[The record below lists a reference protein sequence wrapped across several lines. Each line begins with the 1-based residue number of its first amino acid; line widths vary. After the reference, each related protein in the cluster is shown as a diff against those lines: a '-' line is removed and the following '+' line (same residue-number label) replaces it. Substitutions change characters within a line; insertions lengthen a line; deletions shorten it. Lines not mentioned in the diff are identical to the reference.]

1 MVLQRSWVQILY
13 GPEFFSSLILTTS
26 SVVFI
31 AARIAYISVDIFIEF
46 ASIFKK
52 KEVGNH
58 KLKKLCKI
66 ELLHSFILCVT
77 FFLRIIVKVFLIWQT
92 KYGMLFTSV
101 FVWLFSVSLA
111 VMHFLL

>member
-1 MVLQRSWVQILY
+1 MVLQRSWVQISY

-31 AARIAYISVDIFIEF
+31 AARIAYISIDIFIEF

-66 ELLHSFILCVT
+66 ELLYSFILCVT
-77 FFLRIIVKVFLIWQT
+77 FFLRIIVKVFLVWQT
-92 KYGMLFTSV
+92 KYSMLFTSMLSDC
-101 FVWLFSVSLA
+101 FLF
-111 VMHFLL
+111 HWQ

>member
-1 MVLQRSWVQILY
+1 MVLQRSWVQISY
-13 GPEFFSSLILTTS
+13 GPEFFLSLILTTS

-31 AARIAYISVDIFIEF
+31 AARIAYISIDIFIEF

-66 ELLHSFILCVT
+66 KLLHSYFVCYI
-77 FFLRIIVKVFLIWQT
+77 FLENYCQGIS
-92 KYGMLFTSV
+92 G
-101 FVWLFSVSLA
+101 LA
-111 VMHFLL
+111 NKIQYVVYQYVV